1 MSRYSVCCQR
11 QFFNKKWN
19 VEIESYLYMRCMSAG
34 NVPYRNCIA
43 YPFCSLHPLLQ
54 GCHWLTSAIC
64 IRTPSRELSAAQ
76 SVCFLV
82 ANSQCSGVLELGDLI
97 HTPINHH
104 MVRCLLLISDV
115 ASLQFTSWVQ
125 RFTSPCTDTLFKQNI
140 IYPLIWLVHIISIQ
154 PSVYIDV

>member
-1 MSRYSVCCQR
+1 MFVVRDI
-11 QFFNKKWN
+11 FFNKKRI

-54 GCHWLTSAIC
+54 GRHWLTSAIC
-64 IRTPSRELSAAQ
+64 IRTPSRELSAAH

-82 ANSQCSGVLELGDLI
+82 ANSQCSGILELGDLI

-115 ASLQFTSWVQ
+115 ASLQFTSSVQ
-125 RFTSPCTDTLFKQNI
+125 RFTSPCTYVVLAKHYLSFN
-140 IYPLIWLVHIISIQ
+140 LVSSYHLN
-154 PSVYIDV
+154 PA